1 MIMEK
6 ITGNYLT
13 QANKDFPL
21 DCETL
26 DYLQRLAALAALA
39 GNIGG
44 DKVVLY
50 GCEANAEGTR
60 RGAGYVFVKTREHP
74 AGEVLPWEGGP
85 TAGGMYVKQE
95 DVAVSANNTDYPKA
109 YTRRSMAP
117 GIGAENYRWEDF
129 TDIKTIKELMKE
141 NRELREELA
150 AKDAPPLGIVEMWA
164 GQSVPEGYVM
174 CDGRALRMEDYREL
188 YGVLGTTFNTA
199 FSAGGTRYTTEPGYF
214 RVPDLRGRFVV
225 GQHDS
230 DNDYREKGSGGG
242 KKTVILTEEEL
253 PAHRHS
259 MTDYYYPENRKTIA
273 GNVANNPSAQKYG
286 SNKTDTDN
294 DGMLY
299 FNHDTGTTGGSAG
312 HENRPPY
319 YVLAYIMRVK

>member
-13 QANKDFPL
+13 QANRDFPL

-26 DYLQRLAALAALA
+26 DYMQRLVALATLA

-50 GCEANAEGTR
+50 GCEANADGTR
-60 RGAGYVFVKTREHP
+60 RGAGYVFVKTREQP
-74 AGEVLPWEGGP
+74 EGEVLPWEGGP

-117 GIGAENYRWEDF
+117 GIGEENYSWDDF

-230 DNDYREKGSGGG
+230 DNDYRVNGSAGG
-242 KKTVILTEEEL
+242 KKTVALTEAQL
-253 PAHRHS
+253 PAHSHDVR
-259 MTDYYYPENRKTIA
+259 DYYYPERSVHI
-273 GNVANNPSAQKYG
+273 GGDVANNPAAHKYG
-286 SNKTDTDN
+286 SKATDTDN

-299 FNHDTGTTGGSAG
+299 VDHTTESVGEGGT

-319 YVLAYIMRVK
+319 YVLAYIIRVK